1 MSDGLKGK
9 RIVNTRAFAQAQ
21 ALDDLLYAH
30 GAIPISY
37 PCLRIVPPDDLAPLD
52 LALRELTA
60 GQFDWLVLTS
70 ANTVQALRVRLD
82 VLGLSLAAES
92 WRVAAIGPVTAAAV
106 HELLE
111 ISGVTVPGE
120 YLTEALA
127 DHLPLKPGARV
138 FLPAST
144 LAEPLLAERL
154 TARGATVCVVDA
166 YQTVCGDGDGD
177 LAESLKQRRI
187 DALTFTSSSAV
198 RCFVERL
205 NAEGASIESARELC
219 AACIGPRTAATARA
233 AGFRQ
238 VIVPDEHTLTGL
250 LQALT
255 DYFSPA
261 RQQETRFDG
270 T

>member
-9 RIVNTRAFAQAQ
+9 RIVNTRASVQARG
-21 ALDDLLYAH
+21 LDDLLRAH

-60 GQFDWLVLTS
+60 GQFDWLVLAS

-92 WRVAAIGPVTAAAV
+92 WRVAAIGPATAAAV
-106 HELLE
+106 HELLG

-166 YQTVCGDGDGD
+166 YQTVCGDGGGD
-177 LAESLKQRRI
+177 LAESLRQRRI

-205 NAEGASIESARELC
+205 KAECASIESVCELC

-238 VIVPDEHTLTGL
+238 VIVPDAHTLTGL

-261 RQQETRFDG
+261 RQQEIRFDG

>member
-9 RIVNTRAFAQAQ
+9 RIVNTRASVQARG
-21 ALDDLLYAH
+21 LDDLLRAH

-52 LALRELTA
+52 LALRELAA

-82 VLGLSLAAES
+82 ILGLKLAAES
-92 WRVAAIGPVTAAAV
+92 WRVAAIGPATAAAV
-106 HELLE
+106 HELLG

-166 YQTVCGDGDGD
+166 SASPSRPAARS
-177 LAESLKQRRI
+177 LARRPRPET
-187 DALTFTSSSAV
+187 AL
-198 RCFVERL
+198 RL
-205 NAEGASIESARELC
+205 RSRN
-219 AACIGPRTAATARA
+219 
-233 AGFRQ
+233 
-238 VIVPDEHTLTGL
+238 
-250 LQALT
+250 
-255 DYFSPA
+255 SPA
-261 RQQETRFDG
+261 SRKAQLRAPAIGFHQRAIRPAASMSAAWVHRYRRDCANRCANRR
-270 T
+270 

>member
-9 RIVNTRAFAQAQ
+9 RIVNTRALAQAQ

-30 GAIPISY
+30 GAIPFSY
-37 PCLRIVPPDDLAPLD
+37 PCLRIVPPDDLSPLD
-52 LALRELTA
+52 LALRNLAA

-70 ANTVQALRVRLD
+70 ANTVQALRERLD
-82 VLGLSLAAES
+82 VLGLILAAES
-92 WRVAAIGPVTAAAV
+92 WRTAAIGPATAAAA
-106 HELLE
+106 HELLG

-127 DHLPLKPGARV
+127 DHLPLEPRARV
-138 FLPAST
+138 FLPASA
-144 LAEPLLAERL
+144 LAEPTLAGRL
-154 TARGATVCVVDA
+154 TIRGATVCVVEA
-166 YQTVCGDGDGD
+166 YQTVCGDGGVD

-198 RCFVERL
+198 RCFVQRL
-205 NAEGASIESARELC
+205 NAGGASIESPCELC
-219 AACIGPRTAATARA
+219 AARIGPRTAATARA

-261 RQQETRFDG
+261 RQQETRFNG